1 MDFAF
6 TPAQVAFRDEIRAFC
21 RQEVTPAILAETGG
35 VMDVHHDA
43 FYQKLAAR
51 GWVGIQWPRE
61 YGGQG
66 RSCVD
71 MVIFYEEMAYAGAPL
86 GRYTG
91 SVVFVGQSIIHYGSD
106 GQKRHF
112 LPRIAAGELLCCWC
126 LSEPN
131 AGSDAAAIQTR
142 AEADGDGFILNGQK
156 VFISGAHLAQVAMV
170 AVRTDPNSTRHKG
183 LSLLLVDMD
192 SPGITVRPLWT
203 MAGWRV
209 NEVYFDQV
217 RVPAARLL
225 GQQDNGWRHI
235 MTTLGFER
243 FGISAVGHLL
253 RRYHRLQAHLNQRH
267 ATGLPVDPG
276 LEQQLMDLRLEMEAA
291 RLMTYR
297 VAWLQDQGRPAANEA
312 SMAKVL
318 TAELSFKLGN
328 LGMELLGPG
337 GLALGAEAP
346 DGGGME
352 YLYRAAQFY
361 VAGGGTSEIQRTVVA
376 TRGLGVPAGPA

>member
-1 MDFAF
+1 MDFSF
-6 TPAQVAFRDEIRAFC
+6 TPEQMAFRAEIRAFC
-21 RQEVTPAILAETGG
+21 RQAVTPAILAQTGG
-35 VMDVHHDA
+35 VMDTHHDA
-43 FYQKLAAR
+43 FYRQLAER

-91 SVVFVGQSIIHYGSD
+91 SVVFVGQSIIHYGSEE
-106 GQKRHF
+106 QKRAF
-112 LPRIAAGELLCCWC
+112 LPRIAAGELLCCWG

-142 AEADGDGFILNGQK
+142 AEADGDHFVLNGQK
-156 VFISGAHLAQVAMV
+156 VFTSGAHLAQLAMI
-170 AVRTDPNSTRHKG
+170 AARTDPHSTRHKG
-183 LSLLLVDMD
+183 LSLFLVDMD

-209 NEVYFDQV
+209 NEVYFDNV

-225 GQQDNGWRHI
+225 GQRDNGWRHI

-253 RRYHRLQAHLNQRH
+253 RRYHRLQEHLNRCH
-267 ATGLPVDPG
+267 AAGLSVDPA
-276 LEQQLMDLRLEMEAA
+276 LEARLLDLRLEMEAA

-297 VAWLQDQGRPAANEA
+297 VAWLKDQGIEAAADA

-318 TAELSFKLGN
+318 TAELSFKLGS
-328 LGMELLGPG
+328 LGMELMGPA
-337 GLALGAEAP
+337 GLALGAAAP

-352 YLYRAAQFY
+352 YLYRAAPFY
-361 VAGGGTSEIQRTVVA
+361 VNGGGTSEIQRTVVA
-376 TRGLGVPAGPA
+376 TRGLGLPAGPA